1 MHDPEDLIKLDPE
14 LEKGLLKELS
24 EVTLQ
29 LPVSSSELI
38 TSLNLTSDRDV
49 THRKICNLL
58 EKFAIQKLI
67 TVKSTLK
74 DGITS
79 LEVLHVEVSK
89 VNTMILELTRYSAD
103 SNNLIKRKREDSP
116 GKCDESEEDKKKKD
130 KKEPKAD
137 IMVYY

>member
-74 DGITS
+74 DGISS